1 MSRVSILTSMTLFT
15 DNNGRSLDIDDTT
28 VDDLVALS
36 HITRE
41 STATLAKQAVEQLR
55 NTLVPSTRVA
65 IARAVRKG
73 KGATA

>member
-1 MSRVSILTSMTLFT
+1 MTPVTTYT

-28 VDDLVALS
+28 VDDLIALS

-41 STATLAKQAVEQLR
+41 STAALAKQAVEQLR
-55 NTLVPSTRVA
+55 NTLVPSTRTVV
-65 IARAVRKG
+65 ARAVRKQ

>member
-1 MSRVSILTSMTLFT
+1 MSTYT

-28 VDDLVALS
+28 VDDLIALS

-41 STATLAKQAVEQLR
+41 STAALAKQAIEQLR

-65 IARAVRKG
+65 VARAVRKQ

>member
-1 MSRVSILTSMTLFT
+1 MIPVTTYT

-28 VDDLVALS
+28 VDDLIALS

-41 STATLAKQAVEQLR
+41 STAALAKQAVEQLR
-55 NTLVPSTRVA
+55 NTLGPSTRTVV
-65 IARAVRKG
+65 ARAVRKQ

>member
-1 MSRVSILTSMTLFT
+1 MLVMTAYSSPKGIEFELE
-15 DNNGRSLDIDDTT
+15 DDT
-28 VDDLVALS
+28 VDDLKALS

-65 IARAVRKG
+65 VARTVRKG

>member
-1 MSRVSILTSMTLFT
+1 MTTYTAHNGLTIDLE
-15 DNNGRSLDIDDTT
+15 DDT
-28 VDDLVALS
+28 VSDLQALS

-41 STATLAKQAVEQLR
+41 STAALAKQAVEQLR

-65 IARAVRKG
+65 VARAVRKS

>member
-1 MSRVSILTSMTLFT
+1 MIPVTTYT

-28 VDDLVALS
+28 VDDLIALS

-41 STATLAKQAVEQLR
+41 STAALAKQAVEQLR
-55 NTLVPSTRVA
+55 NTLVPSTRTVV
-65 IARAVRKG
+65 ARAVRKQ

>member
-1 MSRVSILTSMTLFT
+1 MIPVTTYT

-28 VDDLVALS
+28 VDDLIALS

-41 STATLAKQAVEQLR
+41 STAALAKQAVEQLR
-55 NTLVPSTRVA
+55 NTLVPSTRTVV
-65 IARAVRKG
+65 ARAIRKQ

>member
-1 MSRVSILTSMTLFT
+1 MTTYT

-28 VDDLVALS
+28 VDDLIALS

-41 STATLAKQAVEQLR
+41 STAALAKQAVEQLR
-55 NTLVPSTRVA
+55 NTLVPSTRTVV
-65 IARAVRKG
+65 ARAIRKQ

>member
-1 MSRVSILTSMTLFT
+1 MIPVTTYT

-28 VDDLVALS
+28 VDDLIALS

-41 STATLAKQAVEQLR
+41 STAALAKQAIEQLR
-55 NTLVPSTRVA
+55 NTLVPSTRTVV
-65 IARAVRKG
+65 ARAVRKQ

>member
-1 MSRVSILTSMTLFT
+1 MVRSMSTYT

-28 VDDLVALS
+28 VDDLIALS

-41 STATLAKQAVEQLR
+41 TTAALAKQAVEQLR
-55 NTLVPSTRVA
+55 NTLVPSTRTVV
-65 IARAVRKG
+65 ARAIRKQ

>member
-1 MSRVSILTSMTLFT
+1 MTTYSAPTGLTIDLE
-15 DNNGRSLDIDDTT
+15 DDT
-28 VDDLVALS
+28 VSDLQALS

-41 STATLAKQAVEQLR
+41 STAALAKQAIEQLR

-65 IARAVRKG
+65 VARAVRKS

>member
-1 MSRVSILTSMTLFT
+1 MTTYSSPEGLTIDLH
-15 DNNGRSLDIDDTT
+15 DDT
-28 VDDLVALS
+28 VNDLMALS

-41 STATLAKQAVEQLR
+41 NTANLARQAIEQLR

-65 IARAVRKG
+65 VARAVRKS

>member
-1 MSRVSILTSMTLFT
+1 MIPVTTYT

-28 VDDLVALS
+28 VDDLLALS

-41 STATLAKQAVEQLR
+41 STAALAKQAVEQLR
-55 NTLVPSTRVA
+55 NTLVPSTRTVV
-65 IARAVRKG
+65 ARAVRKQ